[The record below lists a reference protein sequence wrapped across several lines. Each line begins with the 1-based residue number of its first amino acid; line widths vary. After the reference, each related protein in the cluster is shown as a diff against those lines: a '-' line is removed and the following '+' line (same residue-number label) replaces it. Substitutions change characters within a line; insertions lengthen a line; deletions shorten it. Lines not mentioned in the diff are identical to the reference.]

1 MPEYP
6 GERTTP
12 DWKRS
17 ALVGYFLIILAFD
30 VLSTW
35 SALLSRE
42 EDNLD
47 PMGKW
52 IATGTLTE

>member
-1 MPEYP
+1 MAAGNLILCPNIRENA
-6 GERTTP
+6 RLP

-17 ALVGYFLIILAFD
+17 ALVGYFLIILAFG

-42 EDNLD
+42 ENNLGFD
-47 PMGKW
+47 C
-52 IATGTLTE
+52 